1 MLPGNTRKM
10 DKSTILQKSIDF
22 LHKHKGEESKSC
34 LFFLFVWTKTWK
46 AVRLDLYL
54 NPFFFPFQKSL
65 LSQSPLRSDQT
76 GSLLF
81 LVMKSSPSW
90 CWRWELWTVL
100 NYEQDC
106 GCSCFKENIVF
117 CQALDGFF
125 LAIMTDGNIIY
136 ASESVTSLLEHLPVS
151 IIWIN
156 TKHVYVANSFH
167 ANLKILCW

>member
-1 MLPGNTRKM
+1 MSLSRSWAPCCRATPARWTNPLFYRRALTFCTNTKVRHPHPV
-10 DKSTILQKSIDF
+10 F
-22 LHKHKGEESKSC
+22 C
-34 LFFLFVWTKTWK
+34 LFFVCLTNLESGSSWPVPES
-46 AVRLDLYL
+46 L
-54 NPFFFPFQKSL
+54 FFFPFQKSL

-106 GCSCFKENIVF
+106 GCLCFKENVVF

-151 IIWIN
+151 II
-156 TKHVYVANSFH
+156 
-167 ANLKILCW
+167 